1 MLVSVCVMCVMCVCM
16 CVSAEYG
23 CGSERRGM
31 CLCVFV
37 CVCLC
42 VFACVCVSVCEWV
55 GAANVQSAVVEVGGH
70 GRGLNNWDQEAGAR
84 NQHTLRSSSSSIAVS
99 LVSSSSSLLS
109 TNKQSRPGGQGLG
122 AANSTPG
129 LNIKYRHLQK

>member
-42 VFACVCVSVCEWV
+42 VFACVCVVV
-55 GAANVQSAVVEVGGH
+55 GAANVQSAVVEVGDTVGDLTT
-70 GRGLNNWDQEAGAR
+70 GTRRPALA
-84 NQHTLRSSSSSIAVS
+84 TSI
-99 LVSSSSSLLS
+99 LCDHPHH
-109 TNKQSRPGGQGLG
+109 Q
-122 AANSTPG
+122 
-129 LNIKYRHLQK
+129 